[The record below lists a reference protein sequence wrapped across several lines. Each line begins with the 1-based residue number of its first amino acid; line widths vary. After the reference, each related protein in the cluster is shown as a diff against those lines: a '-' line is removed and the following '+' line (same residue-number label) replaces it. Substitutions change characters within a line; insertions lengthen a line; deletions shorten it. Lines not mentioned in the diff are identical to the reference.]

1 MPMFN
6 VAVKLF
12 WEGAVEAKDEKEAQS
27 IAEERAA
34 EYAEVESSDVTEID
48 GSEAVHIE
56 KPDVD
61 SSIFCAKCLDEFLGV
76 GKCSEHEPRFRN
88 RLEHGGGEI

>member
-12 WEGAVEAKDEKEAQS
+12 WEGSVEAKDGKEAQS
-27 IAEERAA
+27 IGEERAA
-34 EYAEVESSDVTEID
+34 EYAEVESSDVIEIEQ
-48 GSEAVHIE
+48 SEAVHVG
-56 KPDVD
+56 KPEID
-61 SSIFCAKCLDEFLGV
+61 SSIFCEKCLDEFLGV

-88 RLEHGGGEI
+88 RAECGG